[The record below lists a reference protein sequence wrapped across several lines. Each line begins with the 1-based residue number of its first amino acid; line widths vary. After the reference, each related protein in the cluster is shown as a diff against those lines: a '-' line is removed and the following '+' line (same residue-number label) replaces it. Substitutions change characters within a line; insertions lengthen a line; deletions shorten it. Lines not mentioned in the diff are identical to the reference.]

1 MITKFANVAIE
12 NISTSVITEWDKP
25 NVDTYMTNDTFT
37 KKLDKGTISYKY
49 ILTTA
54 EVSDSEYMVTLN
66 LVLSPYSLSTNLYK
80 EVEEDL
86 ENELDYIGLSMNGN
100 GVVYIDSVL
109 IKPVVRN
116 DIPTLLFRIM
126 SNIQS
131 IDEKLLSYLNN
142 KINNSGETGLDII
155 NKSVFS

>member
-1 MITKFANVAIE
+1 
-12 NISTSVITEWDKP
+12 
-25 NVDTYMTNDTFT
+25 
-37 KKLDKGTISYKY
+37 
-49 ILTTA
+49 
-54 EVSDSEYMVTLN
+54 MVTLN